1 MKNRAQFNSINN
13 STSETLNVKSSVP
26 RWYILGPLLF
36 FTNIYDMHLVT
47 EHADMH
53 HFADNTSLLHGHK
66 SIKKINQIIV
76 FEIKKIVHWF
86 RANKISLNSHKIEI
100 TFSNLRKKRLQKILI
115 FE

>member
-66 SIKKINQIIV
+66 SIKKINQIII

-86 RANKISLNSHKIEI
+86 RANKISLNSHEIEI
-100 TFSNLRKKRLQKILI
+100 TIFKSTEKKITKNLN
-115 FE
+115 F